1 MEKIEQTFK
10 KTLESFPEI
19 KASIQYEDKL
29 TGISIIKEDHKKYT
43 IYIGVLGK
51 KFLEQT
57 NENELTGIIAHELSH
72 GVAEEEGTAKPC
84 YYLSEQERLEDDM
97 IADEKAAEKGYKE
110 QMLAA
115 LKLTKKMYT
124 DWTGSLEARIKN
136 LGG

>member
-10 KTLESFPEI
+10 KTLKSFPEI
-19 KASIQYEDKL
+19 KVSIQYEDKL

-57 NENELTGIIAHELSH
+57 NEEELTGIIAHELSH

-97 IADEKAAEKGYKE
+97 VADEKAAEKGYKE

-115 LKLTKKMYT
+115 LKLTKKIYT

>member
-1 MEKIEQTFK
+1 MEDIEQTFK

-43 IYIGVLGK
+43 IYIGILGK

-72 GVAEEEGTAKPC
+72 GVAEEEGTAKQA
-84 YYLSEQERLEDDM
+84 YSSEQDELEDEM
-97 IADEKAAEKGYKE
+97 IADKKAAEKGYKK
-110 QMLAA
+110 QILAA